1 MLPALRSKPCDYIL
15 MNDDG
20 RVIVQ
25 NEEIVHGKPP
35 CAPIPISKWVNI
47 FKFGMEV
54 SRSSQCILFG
64 YVLQLT
70 KRFAKFFLYVSV
82 RRLLR
87 SFRLQSRGVCKYR
100 DVHKLP
106 SARIVGVL
114 GE

>member
-1 MLPALRSKPCDYIL
+1 MRK
-15 MNDDG
+15 
-20 RVIVQ
+20 
-25 NEEIVHGKPP
+25 IVHGKPP

-47 FKFGMEV
+47 FKFGMEA

-70 KRFAKFFLYVSV
+70 KQFAKFFLYVLGCAAPTSLFPV
-82 RRLLR
+82 TKVVAFV
-87 SFRLQSRGVCKYR
+87 STGTFT
-100 DVHKLP
+100 KLP

>member
-1 MLPALRSKPCDYIL
+1 M
-15 MNDDG
+15 
-20 RVIVQ
+20 Q

-70 KRFAKFFLYVSV
+70 KQFAKFFLYVLGCGAYFALSGYKV
-82 RRLLR
+82 VA
-87 SFRLQSRGVCKYR
+87 FVCTGTFA
-100 DVHKLP
+100 KLP